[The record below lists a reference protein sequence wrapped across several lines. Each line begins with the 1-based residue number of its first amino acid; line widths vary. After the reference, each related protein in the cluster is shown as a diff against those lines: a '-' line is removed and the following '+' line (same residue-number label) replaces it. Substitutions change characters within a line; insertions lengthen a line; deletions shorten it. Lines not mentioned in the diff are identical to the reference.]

1 MEAMSEINEKYKTS
15 NIQVYTIKYIQFYI
29 NINTWNNSQTKSEKY
44 KIVFFVDTVNMSNS

>member
-1 MEAMSEINEKYKTS
+1 MSEINGKYKTS